1 MIILIIL
8 INFQETLDNQTK
20 LNFNYQI
27 FLNQKRKKKNI
38 LFAGLIPMV
47 NVYEVANYNEE
58 PYNVLNLMVEM
69 SQNDLK
75 STHFLVINA

>member
-27 FLNQKRKKKNI
+27 FLNQKRKKKKI

>member
-8 INFQETLDNQTK
+8 INFQDTLDNQTK

-27 FLNQKRKKKNI
+27 FLNQKRKKKKI